1 MSKQTAL
8 RSFVAHVDGRTYR
21 VQEGDEIE
29 VPNGVDWEKAGF
41 VEPAPKAKAKTAVKR
56 KPAAKKAK
64 KVSDDA

>member
-21 VQEGDEIE
+21 VQEGDEID
-29 VPNGVDWEKAGF
+29 VPDGVDWEKAGF
-41 VEPAPKAKAKTAVKR
+41 VEPAPKAAAKPKRKRKTA
-56 KPAAKKAK
+56 AK